1 MSQGVST
8 MPPLMTMRPLLP
20 VLSLACGLGLLVWAW
35 WPDPAP
41 LSVQDEAPRRLAP
54 PALLALGGTSAE
66 VDAVAAPRGE
76 EKACAAVAPL
86 PPHEEALATQR
97 ALASLASAS
106 GGDAVLALLLQKP
119 AADEHAAQA
128 PWAAQVHEAALRS
141 GDAVALR
148 WAAGACRELPQ
159 ATACRRELLQQ
170 RLRLEPD
177 NGLHWLEWLHED
189 PGAADEAWAGLAA
202 SRHWRERPAAWR
214 ERLDRALPPGL
225 PAAQRQVLLARLVQ
239 READWSPAPPSDLA
253 QVCGH
258 WGPGHAK
265 GAACRH
271 ASTLMLTQPDSPR
284 ARAQGEQLAQLTG
297 QDVPP
302 AIAAAAP
309 EPAGCL
315 QSSR

>member
-1 MSQGVST
+1 

-20 VLSLACGLGLLVWAW
+20 AVTLACGLGLLAWAW
-35 WPDPAP
+35 WPDTPSAP
-41 LSVQDEAPRRLAP
+41 VEAVAARGMQPPSLLTLGGAAPDVVALAP
-54 PALLALGGTSAE
+54 PHPEDKDCEPA
-66 VDAVAAPRGE
+66 
-76 EKACAAVAPL
+76 APL

-106 GGDAVLALLLQKP
+106 GGDTVLALLMQRP
-119 AADEHAAQA
+119 AAEDRAAQ
-128 PWAAQVHEAALRS
+128 PMWAAQVRDAALRS
-141 GDAVALR
+141 GDVAALR
-148 WAAGACRELPQ
+148 WAAGACTELPQ
-159 ATACRRELLQQ
+159 PVACRRELLQQ
-170 RLRLEPD
+170 RLRVEPD

-202 SRHWRERPAAWR
+202 SRRWLERPAAWR

-225 PAAQRQVLLARLVQ
+225 PAPQRQALLARLVAQ
-239 READWSPAPPSDLA
+239 EAHWSPPPPADLG

-258 WGPGHAK
+258 WGLGHAI

-271 ASTLMLTQPDSPR
+271 ATTLMLTQADSSR

-302 AIAAAAP
+302 AAAP
-309 EPAGCL
+309 PIVMPGCM
-315 QSSR
+315 R

>member
-1 MSQGVST
+1 MKN
-8 MPPLMTMRPLLP
+8 RFLL
-20 VLSLACGLGLLVWAW
+20 VLPLACGLGLLAWAW
-35 WPDPAP
+35 WSDPAP
-41 LSVQDEAPRRLAP
+41 PSVPDEAPPSLRP
-54 PALLALGGTSAE
+54 PALLALGATPTDVA
-66 VDAVAAPRGE
+66 AVAAPPGQG
-76 EKACAAVAPL
+76 KDCAPVVPL
-86 PPHEEALATQR
+86 PPHEEVLATQR
-97 ALASLASAS
+97 ALASLTSAS
-106 GGDAVLALLLQKP
+106 GGDAVLALLLHKP
-119 AADEHAAQA
+119 AADDQAAQA
-128 PWAAQVHEAALRS
+128 RWAAQVREAALRS
-141 GDAVALR
+141 GDVVALR

-239 READWSPAPPSDLA
+239 REVDWSPAPPTDLA

-258 WGPGHAK
+258 WGPGHAL
-265 GAACRH
+265 GAACHH
-271 ASTLMLTQPDSPR
+271 ASTLMLTQADSPR

-302 AIAAAAP
+302 AIPAAAP
-309 EPAGCL
+309 EPAGCV